1 MTFEDFVIELQ
12 RRFGRELPSVGDCRL
27 VEDWAL
33 DSLEYTLLEG
43 LCLELAP
50 TIDLEFGHLLPR
62 VGTAREMYSLVTE
75 SQ

>member
-1 MTFEDFVIELQ
+1 MKFEDFVIELQ
-12 RRFGRELPSVGDCRL
+12 RRFGRELPLVGDCRL
-27 VEDWAL
+27 FEDWAL

-43 LCLELAP
+43 LCLEISP

-62 VGTAREMYSLVTE
+62 VGTARELFSLVVE